1 MILLMVFRVGLV
13 LLTSPLLT
21 QLVFVLARA
30 LQSLIRHLSQMVA
43 DDEGPAGTSIPT
55 PPPSASPSESAFHR
69 RSRHLNAV
77 SFYFLTPKGSTLTES
92 FFFY

>member
-1 MILLMVFRVGLV
+1 MVFQVGLV

-21 QLVFVLARA
+21 RLVFVLART
-30 LQSLIRHLSQMVA
+30 LQALIRHLSQMVV

-69 RSRHLNAV
+69 RGRRLNAV
-77 SFYFLTPKGSTLTES
+77 SS
-92 FFFY
+92 FPNP